1 VPDWNRL
8 TSISS
13 PGGLTSIDIPVNTPL
28 LGAAIYKNKLT
39 GNSSLW
45 SAHTIGISHNGTFI
59 SGSEDDF
66 VKEARNGSR
75 WYKIGN
81 IYTNP
86 GLLQM
91 GTVYDAKEP
100 SGPRAVQYF
109 NPTIGASGQGHSII
123 SGTTTAYN
131 EYLNVFAA
139 GRYLGDELGKTKPPV
154 KITNTTAIYA
164 PFYFGEFGRKNY
176 MGDWGNYSQTV
187 VDPLDDQT
195 IWTFQEYAN
204 VDNSYGVRAV
214 QFKAPPPATP
224 ASVGTLSNK
233 TDTIITLEGESTNNS
248 GFFDPGKDVGG
259 PGYNRLSVK
268 STGNIIVSNIKFIS
282 PTKIS
287 FTLNTKNKPAGQYL
301 LIITNPDGQLVVTD
315 YTIAANTTTPV
326 TGNNSPAQRG
336 LREKIAQAYIM
347 TSEVYP
353 NPTTANTTLQ
363 VNAAK
368 EHIARIVLFAIN
380 GKQMFERNY
389 TFSKGSN
396 LTVLPIERLIKG
408 TYIAVVYNTD
418 NVLIA
423 TQKIVKQ

>member
-1 VPDWNRL
+1 MQL
-8 TSISS
+8 SIK
-13 PGGLTSIDIPVNTPL
+13 INF
-28 LGAAIYKNKLT
+28 T

-45 SAHTIGISHNGTFI
+45 TAHTIGISHNGTFI

-81 IYTNP
+81 IYTKPNV
-86 GLLQM
+86 LQM
-91 GTVYDAKEP
+91 GTVYDDKEP
-100 SGPRAVQYF
+100 SGRRAVQYF
-109 NPTIGASGQGHSII
+109 NPTIAASGQGHSII

-154 KITNTTAIYA
+154 KVTNTTAIYA
-164 PFYFGEFGRKNY
+164 PYYFDEYGRKNY
-176 MGDWGNYSQTV
+176 NGSWSEYSQTV

-204 VDNSYGVRAV
+204 VDNSYGIRAV
-214 QFKAPPPATP
+214 QFKAPPA
-224 ASVGTLSNK
+224 AIGTLSNK
-233 TDTIITLEGESTNNS
+233 ADTTITLEGESVDNS
-248 GFFDPGKDVGG
+248 GFFDPGKDIGG

-287 FTLNTKNKPAGQYL
+287 FTLNTATKPAGQYL

-315 YTIAANTTTPV
+315 YTIAANTATIA
-326 TGNNSPAQRG
+326 GNNLSAAKT
-336 LREKIAQAYIM
+336 LRDKIAQAFI
-347 TSEVYP
+347 TRSEVFP

-363 VNAAK
+363 INAAK
-368 EHIARIVLFAIN
+368 EHAARIVLVN
-380 GKQMFERNY
+380 VDGKKVFERSY
-389 TFSKGSN
+389 SFSTEK
-396 LTVLPIERLIKG
+396 IARG
-408 TYIAVVYNTD
+408 TYIAAVYNAD